1 MRFPTEAKR
10 TIVHQKSHFSRR
22 ASRSKTR
29 RSQRKKETHN
39 PRAFKPNSDG
49 FLGPAVGFSG
59 RLSTSS
65 CQTLNHM
72 EGGRGRI
79 ETRCT
84 DESEMALIL
93 SSMNAFN
100 DGRCCRYINGVA
112 TSVAKVATGQG
123 VCTGGR
129 NGLALLSPR
138 VRVSVSA
145 VALLIPSTPAPVFLR
160 GHLTVTTLGLS
171 ESRSVCR
178 LERWGALER
187 AHSARRARAVSPAK
201 ARAGAEPVEGQHR

>member
-1 MRFPTEAKR
+1 MCVRNTDEAVPVVVRQTRGQNGRRRGAAKEFLFA
-10 TIVHQKSHFSRR
+10 SSRR
-22 ASRSKTR
+22 DVLPSLSWVVCFLSFFFCDAREATASAEAVAHA
-29 RSQRKKETHN
+29 RKEISNQTPSHN
-39 PRAFKPNSDG
+39 TVVCAP
-49 FLGPAVGFSG
+49 
-59 RLSTSS
+59 
-65 CQTLNHM
+65 QH
-72 EGGRGRI
+72 
-79 ETRCT
+79 RCP
-84 DESEMALIL
+84 
-93 SSMNAFN
+93 
-100 DGRCCRYINGVA
+100 
-112 TSVAKVATGQG
+112 
-123 VCTGGR
+123 GGR

-145 VALLIPSTPAPVFLR
+145 VALRIPSTPAPAFLR